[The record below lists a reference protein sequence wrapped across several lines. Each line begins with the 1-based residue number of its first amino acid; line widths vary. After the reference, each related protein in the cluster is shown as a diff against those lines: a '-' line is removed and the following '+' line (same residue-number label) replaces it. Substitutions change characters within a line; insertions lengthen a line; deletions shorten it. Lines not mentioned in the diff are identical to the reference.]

1 MINRELQIITWLR
14 EEPLHLRALMQASEL
29 GLNDAWLAA
38 GFVRNLVWDRL
49 HGYENA
55 TPLND
60 IDVVYFNPEDCSAEA
75 DERYEQLLQEKSPD
89 LPWSVKNQA
98 RMHERHG
105 HAPYVSS
112 AEAISHWVEVET
124 AIGARMNDAGQ
135 IELNAPLGLDTLF
148 TFTITPNPRH
158 AIASVFA
165 RRVSSKGWL
174 ERWPKLK
181 VQGLDEKKSLNL

>member
-60 IDVVYFNPEDCSAEA
+60 IDVVYFNSENCSAEA

-105 HAPYVSS
+105 HRPYTSS
-112 AEAISHWVEVET
+112 AQAMSYWVEVET
-124 AIGARMNDAGQ
+124 AIGARINTDGQ
-135 IELNAPLGLDTLF
+135 IELNAPLGLDALF
-148 TFTITPNPRH
+148 NFSITPNPRH
-158 AIASVFA
+158 AIPAVFA
-165 RRVSSKGWL
+165 QRVRDKGWL
-174 ERWPKLK
+174 TLWPKLE
-181 VQGLDEKKSLNL
+181 VQEIR

>member
-1 MINRELQIITWLR
+1 MINREQQIITWLR

-29 GLNDAWLAA
+29 RLNDAWLAA

-49 HGYENA
+49 HGYKNA

-60 IDVVYFNPEDCSAEA
+60 IDVVYFNPEDCSVAA
-75 DERYEQLLQEKSPD
+75 DERYEQLLREKSPD

-98 RMHERHG
+98 RMHERHE

-124 AIGARMNDAGQ
+124 AVGARMNAAGQ
-135 IELNAPLGLDTLF
+135 IELNAPLGLEPLF

-165 RRVSSKGWL
+165 QRISGKGWL
-174 ERWPKLK
+174 ERWPKLQ
-181 VQGLDEKKSLNL
+181 VQDLIERKSLNL

>member
-1 MINRELQIITWLR
+1 MINREQQIITWLR
-14 EEPLHLRALMQASEL
+14 EEPLHMRALLQASPL

-60 IDVVYFNPEDCSAEA
+60 IDVVYFNPEDCSVAK
-75 DERYEQLLQEKSPD
+75 DEHYEQLLLEKSPD
-89 LPWSVKNQA
+89 FPWSVKNQA

-112 AEAISHWVEVET
+112 AQAMSHWVEVET
-124 AIGARMNDAGQ
+124 AIGARINAAGQ
-135 IELNAPLGLDTLF
+135 IELNAPLGLDALF

-158 AIASVFA
+158 AIAAVFA
-165 RRVSSKGWL
+165 ERVSSKGWL
-174 ERWPKLK
+174 ARWPKLR
-181 VQGLDEKKSLNL
+181 VQVPIERKSLSL

>member
-1 MINRELQIITWLR
+1 VINREQQIITWLR
-14 EEPLHLRALMQASEL
+14 EEPLHLRALVQASEL
-29 GLNDAWLAA
+29 ELNDAWLAA

-60 IDVVYFNPEDCSAEA
+60 IDVVYFNHEDCSVAA
-75 DERYEQLLQEKSPD
+75 DERYEQLLLEKSPD

-105 HAPYVSS
+105 HSPYASS
-112 AEAISHWVEVET
+112 AEAMSHWVEVET
-124 AIGARMNDAGQ
+124 AIGARMNAAGH

-158 AIASVFA
+158 AIATVFA
-165 RRVSSKGWL
+165 ERVSSKGWL
-174 ERWPKLK
+174 ERWPKLS
-181 VQGLDEKKSLNL
+181 VQAMNERKSLNL

>member
-1 MINRELQIITWLR
+1 MTDKEQQIITWLS
-14 EEPLHLRALMQASEL
+14 EEPLHLRALSEARKL
-29 GLNDAWLAA
+29 RLNDAWLAA

-49 HGYENA
+49 HGYAVA

-60 IDVVYFNPEDCSAEA
+60 IDVVYFNSADCSVEA
-75 DERYEQLLQEKSPD
+75 DAHLEQCLHQASPD

-105 HAPYVSS
+105 HLPYISS
-112 AEAISHWVEVET
+112 AQAISYWVEVET

-135 IELNAPLGLDTLF
+135 IELNAPLGLDALF

-158 AIASVFA
+158 AIPAVFA
-165 RRVSSKGWL
+165 ERVSSKGWL
-174 ERWPKLK
+174 TLWPKLK
-181 VQGLDEKKSLNL
+181 VQEIP